1 MEIESEEQEEHNK
14 QITLRSIGGMKR
26 PRVWRNIER
35 NGTIL
40 PKKTCPLADVHVIL
54 SLNN

>member
-1 MEIESEEQEEHNK
+1 MEIELEEQEEHNK